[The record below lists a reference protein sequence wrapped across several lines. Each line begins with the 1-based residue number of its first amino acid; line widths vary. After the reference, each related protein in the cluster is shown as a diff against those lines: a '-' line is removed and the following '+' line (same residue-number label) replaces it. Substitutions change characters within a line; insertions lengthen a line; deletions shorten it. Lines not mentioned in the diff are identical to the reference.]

1 MTAHPAPSRG
11 GPVRAFAHTGFRL
24 FWAAS
29 FLSMS
34 SFFMVLVARG
44 WLVLGMT
51 DSPFMVTAVQAVS
64 MIPILFALVGGVI
77 ADRTNKRL
85 MLIAG
90 DGASLVFVLALAILV
105 AANVAEVWHVF
116 VLALLSGIAFAVT
129 LPSRIAVVPELVGE
143 ADLPSGAALYISI
156 FSSAL
161 LVGPAVGGVLISSYG
176 MSTALFVGTFL
187 VVPALILYL
196 ALLRAGAA
204 QAAAVPSSK
213 RSVLSDVAEGV
224 RYAAKD
230 NVMRVILAL
239 GIVTSLFA
247 QPYQGILPVFA
258 RDVLHRGADGLGMLV
273 AAGGV
278 GAILG
283 SITVASFSSPRQM
296 RILIV
301 AGGFGL
307 GTAIVLFA
315 ISTVFLA
322 SVGLSFSLG
331 YLYQIV
337 TTASFTALQVISP
350 AHLRGRILSLR
361 IMGHGVTPVGMLLLG
376 AAAEAIGPVNA
387 TAAMGAI
394 AVVAITGTAL
404 ALPDLRRAQPARA
417 DVR

>member
-1 MTAHPAPSRG
+1 MTAHTAPSRG
-11 GPVRAFAHTGFRL
+11 GPVRAFAHPGFRL

-176 MSTALFVGTFL
+176 MSSALFVGTFL

-337 TTASFTALQVISP
+337 TTTSFTALQVISP

-394 AVVAITGTAL
+394 AVVAITGIAL
-404 ALPDLRRAQPARA
+404 ALPDLRRVQPARA

>member
-1 MTAHPAPSRG
+1 MTVHTAPSRG
-11 GPVRAFAHTGFRL
+11 GPVRAFAHPGFRL

-176 MSTALFVGTFL
+176 MSSALFVGTFL

-337 TTASFTALQVISP
+337 TTTSFTALQVISP

-394 AVVAITGTAL
+394 AVVAITGIAL

>member
-1 MTAHPAPSRG
+1 MTAHTAPSRG
-11 GPVRAFAHTGFRL
+11 GPVRAFAHPGFRL

-176 MSTALFVGTFL
+176 MSSALFVGTFL

-337 TTASFTALQVISP
+337 TTTSFTALQVISP

-394 AVVAITGTAL
+394 AVVTITGIAL

>member
-1 MTAHPAPSRG
+1 MTAYTAPSRG
-11 GPVRAFAHTGFRL
+11 GPVRAFAHPGFRL

-176 MSTALFVGTFL
+176 MSSALFVGTFL

-337 TTASFTALQVISP
+337 TTTSFTALQIISP

-394 AVVAITGTAL
+394 AVVAITGIAL

>member
-1 MTAHPAPSRG
+1 MTAHTAPSRG
-11 GPVRAFAHTGFRL
+11 GPVRAFAHPGFRL

-176 MSTALFVGTFL
+176 MSSALFVGTFL

-283 SITVASFSSPRQM
+283 SITVASFSNPRQM

-337 TTASFTALQVISP
+337 TTTSFTALQVISP

-394 AVVAITGTAL
+394 AVVAITGIAL

>member
-1 MTAHPAPSRG
+1 MTAHTAPSRG
-11 GPVRAFAHTGFRL
+11 GPVRAFAHPGFRL

-176 MSTALFVGTFL
+176 MSSALFVGTFL

-337 TTASFTALQVISP
+337 TTTSFTALQVISP

-387 TAAMGAI
+387 TAAMGAV
-394 AVVAITGTAL
+394 AVVAITGIAL

>member
-1 MTAHPAPSRG
+1 MTAHTAPSRG
-11 GPVRAFAHTGFRL
+11 GPVRAFAHPGFRL

-176 MSTALFVGTFL
+176 MSSALFVGTFL

-337 TTASFTALQVISP
+337 TTTSFTALQVISP

-394 AVVAITGTAL
+394 AVVAITGIAL

>member
-1 MTAHPAPSRG
+1 MTAHTAPSRG
-11 GPVRAFAHTGFRL
+11 GPVRAFAHPGFRL

-176 MSTALFVGTFL
+176 MSSALFVGTFL

-224 RYAAKD
+224 QYAAKD

-337 TTASFTALQVISP
+337 TTTSFTALQVISP

-394 AVVAITGTAL
+394 AVVAITGIAL